1 MDYLFPAAEPSN
13 PAHRVLQ
20 FFHGLCIGQTD
31 PARRVERA
39 AGDYRHV
46 TLLKLAGRH
55 SQISLMNLTPNNLCL
70 DGV

>member
-1 MDYLFPAAEPSN
+1 
-13 PAHRVLQ
+13 
-20 FFHGLCIGQTD
+20 
-31 PARRVERA
+31 
-39 AGDYRHV
+39 V